1 MAAVTLAMSIAA
13 VVDVPVVAPVAL
25 SPDPPPQETTNAVVA
40 NATEVSTHVIEL
52 MLFFM
57 TFSV

>member
-1 MAAVTLAMSIAA
+1 MSIAA